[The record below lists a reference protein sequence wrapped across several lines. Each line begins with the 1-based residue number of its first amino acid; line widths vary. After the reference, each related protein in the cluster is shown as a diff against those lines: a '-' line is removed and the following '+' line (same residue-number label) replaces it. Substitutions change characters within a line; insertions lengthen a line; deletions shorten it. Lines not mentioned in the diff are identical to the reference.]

1 MKRDRRSYIS
11 VDESVGY
18 YDVKLMFPVLI
29 LVTIGI
35 IMVYSASSVL
45 AFKKFGT
52 DFYFLKKQAL
62 FAMIGFVGLVCG
74 RHFPYRHLKALAYP
88 FLIIAI
94 ILLGAIFI
102 PGIGYSAGGSARWLR
117 LGGFTVQPSEFA
129 RLAMIIYLAYSLDKK
144 NGELKNFYVGFL
156 PHVFVLGILTAL
168 ITMQPDFGSVVIL
181 GAITWLMLFVAGV
194 RILHLA
200 PSLLLLVP
208 IGYIYMVSAEYRAR
222 RLMSFWDPWQ
232 YSANE
237 GYQIIHSLMAF
248 GTGGIWGTGIGQSYQ
263 KLHYLPEPHTDF
275 IFSVIGEE
283 LGLLGVTIVLSLYVL
298 ILWRGIIIAKN
309 AGDSFGTFLATGI
322 TSAIAIQ
329 VCTNMGVALGLL
341 PTKGLTLPFLSYGG
355 TSLLVNMASI
365 GILMNIGNPGAE
377 TTTCLQAS
385 EESMTENR
393 KSSEH
398 TANSAQAITYGG
410 GKSLRVIIAGGGT
423 GGHLFPGIAI
433 AQAFT
438 GKNSGSEILFVGAGN
453 RFEKTTVEKAGFN
466 HRSIPVEGI
475 KGRGYL
481 KQLRSVFK
489 IPKGMFESYKIIRDF
504 KPDLVVGVGSY
515 SSGPLVIMARLLR
528 VKTALHEQNIIP
540 GITNRILSRFA
551 DRVYVSFEETKKRL
565 CPQKALLSGNPLRRE
580 IIDAAGKN
588 LPAGSSDVIRHLLF

>member
-88 FLIIAI
+88 FLITAI

-102 PGIGYSAGGSARWLR
+102 PGIGYSAGGSSRWLR
-117 LGGFTVQPSEFA
+117 LGGFTIQPSEFA
-129 RLAMIIYLAYSLDKK
+129 RLALIIYLAYSLDKK
-144 NGELKNFYVGFL
+144 SGELKNFYVGFL

-168 ITMQPDFGSVVIL
+168 IAMQPDFGSVVIL

-194 RILHLA
+194 RMLHLA

-283 LGLLGVTIVLSLYVL
+283 LGLLGVTIILSLYVL

-309 AGDSFGTFLATGI
+309 AGDPFGTFLATGI

-355 TSLLVNMASI
+355 TSLLINMASV
-365 GILMNIGNPGAE
+365 GILMNIGTLA
-377 TTTCLQAS
+377 
-385 EESMTENR
+385 
-393 KSSEH
+393 H
-398 TANSAQAITYGG
+398 
-410 GKSLRVIIAGGGT
+410 
-423 GGHLFPGIAI
+423 
-433 AQAFT
+433 
-438 GKNSGSEILFVGAGN
+438 
-453 RFEKTTVEKAGFN
+453 
-466 HRSIPVEGI
+466 
-475 KGRGYL
+475 
-481 KQLRSVFK
+481 KQPHAYR
-489 IPKGMFESYKIIRDF
+489 P
-504 KPDLVVGVGSY
+504 P
-515 SSGPLVIMARLLR
+515 
-528 VKTALHEQNIIP
+528 
-540 GITNRILSRFA
+540 
-551 DRVYVSFEETKKRL
+551 
-565 CPQKALLSGNPLRRE
+565 RR
-580 IIDAAGKN
+580 A
-588 LPAGSSDVIRHLLF
+588 